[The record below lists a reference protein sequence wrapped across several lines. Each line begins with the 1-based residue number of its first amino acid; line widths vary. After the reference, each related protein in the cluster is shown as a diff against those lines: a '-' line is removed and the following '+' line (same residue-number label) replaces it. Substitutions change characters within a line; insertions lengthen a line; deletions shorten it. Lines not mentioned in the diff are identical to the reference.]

1 MDFDTAM
8 AALEATGTAQN
19 RKVYARHGVT
29 GEVFG
34 VSYAELGKLQKK
46 IRRDHDLARQ
56 LWATGNHDARVL
68 ATQVADPKAAT
79 GEELDGW
86 AGAVASYITADAVA
100 RLVEKTPIARQL
112 VEAWVDSPEEWRA
125 RIAWS
130 AMASLAMKGTFTH
143 QDAMGRIEQIEREI
157 HQRPNRV
164 RDAMLGSLAGFGLAS
179 EELAEE
185 AKAAAGRI
193 GPVDVDHGET
203 GCKNPDVVRMVD
215 NGWERKRKKAAK
227 G

>member
-1 MDFDTAM
+1 MDLDQTM
-8 AALEATGTAQN
+8 ATLEAAGTAQN

-29 GEVFG
+29 GEMFG
-34 VSYAELGKLQKK
+34 VSYADLGKLRKK
-46 IRRDHDLARQ
+46 IKTDHELARK
-56 LWATGNHDARVL
+56 LWSTGNHDARIL
-68 ATQVADPKAAT
+68 ATQVADPKQAT
-79 GEELDGW
+79 AEELSAW
-86 AGAVASYITADAVA
+86 AGEADSYVAADAVA
-100 RLVEKTPIARQL
+100 RLLERTPIAREL
-112 VEAWVDSPEEWRA
+112 VEAWVDSPEELRA

-130 AMASLAMKGTFTH
+130 ALGRLAMDGGLTH
-143 QDAMGRIEQIEREI
+143 EEAMGRVDQIEREI

-164 RDAMLGSLAGFGLAS
+164 RDAMLGALAGIGLAS

-203 GCKNPDVVRMVD
+203 GCKNPDVVRMVTK
-215 NGWERKRKKAAK
+215 GWERKRKKAAK